1 MVQGKVVFEAMAQQN
16 QRAKQTSHKNAL
28 KIKQEKARKTWD
40 QASDG
45 IESLLDLLA
54 IWAMSVC

>member
-1 MVQGKVVFEAMAQQN
+1 MVQGKVVFEAVAQQN

-40 QASDG
+40 
-45 IESLLDLLA
+45 
-54 IWAMSVC
+54 